1 MSLVPEIRLAN
12 RHHTSLE
19 EMQEDKTIVQLKGG
33 TYEDEREMA
42 RMGKTQELRV

>member
-1 MSLVPEIRLAN
+1 MSLIPEVRLAD
-12 RHHTSLE
+12 RHHTLLE
-19 EMQEDKTIVQLKGG
+19 EMQEDKTVVQLQGG